1 MLLAAY
7 LKQYAE
13 GDIRRRDTLPPLLSE
28 DVSADNWQGQRIM
41 LARQTLQDSPKL
53 TLLYLVSV
61 FDQPVQRELL
71 AELMRAIGKGLSDRF
86 PQVSIGSIAGWQK
99 VAAMCAGFTAAGIVA
114 GQSSGIPGHAPA
126 GTGIFPQRV
135 CVAGR
140 CVQDAGA
147 SGVVCVL
154 PGCTGKELPDS
165 LEEMRPLFSAVAHGC
180 AAGLHQ
186 QVWDEVFWKRI
197 QREDYYL
204 WQNLGAFSDNLAIL
218 AHFLISMAK
227 TILRQSD
234 DRQARVI

>member
-114 GQSSGIPGHAPA
+114 GQSSGIWTLHPLVRNFSPASLRCRQVRSRRWCIGSCMRITGMYRKGIARLAGRNAPAVQCGCAWVCGRLAPA
-126 GTGIFPQRV
+126 G
-135 CVAGR
+135 
-140 CVQDAGA
+140 
-147 SGVVCVL
+147 
-154 PGCTGKELPDS
+154 
-165 LEEMRPLFSAVAHGC
+165 
-180 AAGLHQ
+180 
-186 QVWDEVFWKRI
+186 
-197 QREDYYL
+197 
-204 WQNLGAFSDNLAIL
+204 LG
-218 AHFLISMAK
+218 
-227 TILRQSD
+227 
-234 DRQARVI
+234 